1 MGALRLAALSYL
13 GDFTFGDCL
22 SRAPRS
28 LMAVQML
35 IVLNSELR
43 DTVNIFGRLF
53 PSSVSRPM

>member
-1 MGALRLAALSYL
+1 MGALLLAALSCL

-43 DTVNIFGRLF
+43 DTVNILVRLF
-53 PSSVSRPM
+53 SSSVSRPI

>member
-1 MGALRLAALSYL
+1 MGALLIAALNCF

-22 SRAPRS
+22 SRARS

-43 DTVNIFGRLF
+43 DTVNILVRLF
-53 PSSVSRPM
+53 SSSVSRPM